1 MNIIKFNNFQSRDTK
16 RSISTGR
23 FYNDKTIS
31 SEKRGI
37 EDDVAQGKLNKLS
50 PYHIHDGIKI
60 DKNKDISF
68 ATVESNSELM
78 KSRSS
83 INRYVF
89 YYIND

>member
-1 MNIIKFNNFQSRDTK
+1 MNIIKLNNFQSRDTK

-23 FYNDKTIS
+23 FYNEKTIS
-31 SEKRGI
+31 SEKRAT
-37 EDDVAQGKLNKLS
+37 EDDDAQDKLTKLS
-50 PYHIHDGIKI
+50 PYHIYDGIKF
-60 DKNKDISF
+60 DKNKDKSF

-83 INRYVF
+83 MNRYVF